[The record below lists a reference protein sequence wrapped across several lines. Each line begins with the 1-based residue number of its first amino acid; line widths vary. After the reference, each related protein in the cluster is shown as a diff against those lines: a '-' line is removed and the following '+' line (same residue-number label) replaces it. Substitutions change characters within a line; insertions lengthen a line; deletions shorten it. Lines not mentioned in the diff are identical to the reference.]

1 MNEVNGETFE
11 KVYKDEAE
19 AIRSAR
25 EGRGE
30 EDLKAPLVGL
40 AFSGGGIRSA
50 TFNLGVLQALAKLG
64 LLRKID
70 YLSTVSGG
78 GYIGSWL
85 TTWIHHKGLPEVE
98 KGLKGRIDGK
108 EADEIHWLR
117 DYSNYLTPRTGALSA
132 DRWAMIAIYLRN
144 VLLNLAILVAG
155 LTAVLLVPRL
165 GVSAYR
171 AVANVDKDA
180 LSWALGLLLFGV
192 IAIAVNLSL
201 FGKLQIEKSLKE
213 ERKRWAGQA
222 GVQWLVVLPIFLAAW
237 LGSAWLWAGTFSSPA
252 WLESAWLWFKKIPG
266 EESGWMLG
274 GGVIYG
280 VLWLIGWLTVRLTA
294 GQASA
299 TGNPQFQTAD
309 QTARK
314 ERSAGRVRRAYRWVQ
329 ETGKYAVRTGWS
341 WRWLVVSAGVAG
353 SLGGLLLFGLT
364 ELLSSFKSQW
374 ENGAVLLAAAF
385 GAPLVVVVFK
395 LTAVL
400 HIGLMG
406 RSFPSG
412 LREWWGRLGAWL
424 FIYTL
429 VWIGLF
435 SISLFGPWLL
445 LQIGVWGGAILG
457 SGWLASTVAGVLAG
471 GGQRTGAGAAR
482 PWLERAVQVTPY
494 VFVVGLLLVLSSGIH
509 AYLAGGINWGVRDGF
524 GNYLATL
531 YGSLEPL
538 GPVVALFLVAVLIA
552 LALSRRVD
560 INEFSM
566 HNFYRNRLGR
576 CYLGASDPDPRRH
589 PFTGFDTKPGLPLA
603 ALGRENGGIRTVGPY
618 PIINA
623 TLNMTKGEELAWQER
638 KGASFVF
645 TPLYCGF
652 HGGREH
658 KAGAAGVTKEW
669 YRRTDCYGGKETGG
683 VGIGTAMA
691 ISGAAASPNMGY
703 HTSAALAFLMTMF
716 NVRLGWWM
724 GNPQYEKPSEKAG
737 PPWGLPYL
745 GKELFASTGLGS
757 DYVYLSDGGHFENL
771 GIYEL
776 VRRRCHLI
784 IACDAEEDAE
794 MKFGGL
800 GNAIQKCRA
809 DFGVDIEIDVK
820 PIQKGKTERY
830 GRAHFALGD
839 IRYSKVFPNVKD
851 GKLLYIKSSL
861 TKDIP
866 AGVLSYAEQHKEF
879 PHQTTADQWFDESQ
893 FESYR
898 RLGEHI
904 CEDVHRDLS
913 VAKDVDEWVGSLTR
927 RWASV
932 EGEDEKYRVLKA
944 LRVAVSA
951 DAEAG
956 AVKT

>member
-1 MNEVNGETFE
+1 
-11 KVYKDEAE
+11 
-19 AIRSAR
+19 
-25 EGRGE
+25 
-30 EDLKAPLVGL
+30 
-40 AFSGGGIRSA
+40 
-50 TFNLGVLQALAKLG
+50 
-64 LLRKID
+64 
-70 YLSTVSGG
+70 
-78 GYIGSWL
+78 
-85 TTWIHHKGLPEVE
+85 
-98 KGLKGRIDGK
+98 
-108 EADEIHWLR
+108 
-117 DYSNYLTPRTGALSA
+117 
-132 DRWAMIAIYLRN
+132 
-144 VLLNLAILVAG
+144 
-155 LTAVLLVPRL
+155 
-165 GVSAYR
+165 
-171 AVANVDKDA
+171 
-180 LSWALGLLLFGV
+180 
-192 IAIAVNLSL
+192 
-201 FGKLQIEKSLKE
+201 
-213 ERKRWAGQA
+213 
-222 GVQWLVVLPIFLAAW
+222 
-237 LGSAWLWAGTFSSPA
+237 
-252 WLESAWLWFKKIPG
+252 
-266 EESGWMLG
+266 
-274 GGVIYG
+274 
-280 VLWLIGWLTVRLTA
+280 
-294 GQASA
+294 
-299 TGNPQFQTAD
+299 
-309 QTARK
+309 
-314 ERSAGRVRRAYRWVQ
+314 
-329 ETGKYAVRTGWS
+329 
-341 WRWLVVSAGVAG
+341 
-353 SLGGLLLFGLT
+353 
-364 ELLSSFKSQW
+364 
-374 ENGAVLLAAAF
+374 
-385 GAPLVVVVFK
+385 
-395 LTAVL
+395 
-400 HIGLMG
+400 
-406 RSFPSG
+406 
-412 LREWWGRLGAWL
+412 
-424 FIYTL
+424 
-429 VWIGLF
+429 
-435 SISLFGPWLL
+435 
-445 LQIGVWGGAILG
+445 
-457 SGWLASTVAGVLAG
+457 
-471 GGQRTGAGAAR
+471 
-482 PWLERAVQVTPY
+482 
-494 VFVVGLLLVLSSGIH
+494 
-509 AYLAGGINWGVRDGF
+509 
-524 GNYLATL
+524 
-531 YGSLEPL
+531 
-538 GPVVALFLVAVLIA
+538 
-552 LALSRRVD
+552 
-560 INEFSM
+560 
-566 HNFYRNRLGR
+566 
-576 CYLGASDPDPRRH
+576 
-589 PFTGFDTKPGLPLA
+589 
-603 ALGRENGGIRTVGPY
+603 VGPY

-658 KAGAAGVTKEW
+658 KAGATSVTKEW

-683 VGIGTAMA
+683 VGVGTAMA

-724 GNPQYEKPSEKAG
+724 GNPQYKEPSEKAG

-830 GRAHFALGD
+830 SRAHFALGD